1 MAPRTRCKGFAEE
14 GGSDINVF
22 KIISN
27 IALKVRIRKVG
38 ESRSAVWMAD
48 RTPVQNQ
55 MKQLHSSDQARD
67 PLACHVFGKFCMA
80 RICVSSN
87 LAVYEVL

>member
-1 MAPRTRCKGFAEE
+1 MAPRTRCKGFVEE

-22 KIISN
+22 EIISN

-55 MKQLHSSDQARD
+55 LKQLHSSDQVRD
-67 PLACHVFGKFCMA
+67 LLRVMYLANFA
-80 RICVSSN
+80 WPASVSRAIS
-87 LAVYEVL
+87 LSTR